1 MKDLQ
6 RVIYLAATD
15 PDFRAKLRDDPEA
28 AIKSKD
34 LRLSRDELAAI
45 SELCHLI
52 ALPAGVL
59 VATILAFNPNWKW
72 N

>member
-15 PDFRAKLRDDPEA
+15 PDFRAKLVDDPKT
-28 AIKSKD
+28 AIASAG
-34 LRLSRDELAAI
+34 LRLGADELAAI
-45 SELCHLI
+45 SELRYLI
-52 ALPAGVL
+52 ALPSGAL
-59 VATILAFNPNWKW
+59 VTTILAFNPNWLW